1 MQHSHHHDDSTVDH
15 CTFVSCSA
23 IRCKDIDAVCVC
35 VWGNNCVNRNTCSCV
50 IIISLYARNCFV
62 LKKRVCDCLCKWKTV
77 ERERKSKLIICW
89 KIVGFLEENWTSCT
103 CWWTTPRFPFSH
115 LWQVHLNTISEQ
127 KLSVSLIL
135 SFSSVLIVF
144 SSSFSSSFSSLP
156 LKNLVVTNLLFFS
169 LTHLW
174 GDFPSCYTSIFLS
187 SNAQHRYDEQFPE
200 TIFYWLISLSF
211 SRFFSL
217 CVFLFNENHGRITD
231 ITFSSSTIDSTKK
244 SSIRQVN
251 SHFIRSIKT
260 KKTHKSN

>member
-1 MQHSHHHDDSTVDH
+1 MNQFIYWSKSILRVIDKRNCPIVRIGSDIFSQANQIYSSFFFSLENTLQRVLSIVPHTP
-15 CTFVSCSA
+15 TPPCSILIITMTQLSITA
-23 IRCKDIDAVCVC
+23 RSLVARQSGAKTSMLC
-35 VWGNNCVNRNTCSCV
+35 VWGNNCVNRKTCSCV

-77 ERERKSKLIICW
+77 ERERERKSKLIICW

-156 LKNLVVTNLLFFS
+156 LKNLVVTNLLFFFLS
-169 LTHLW
+169 LI
-174 GDFPSCYTSIFLS
+174 CEEIFL
-187 SNAQHRYDEQFPE
+187 RI
-200 TIFYWLISLSF
+200 TL
-211 SRFFSL
+211 RFFCL
-217 CVFLFNENHGRITD
+217 PMLNIDTMNNFLRRSF
-231 ITFSSSTIDSTKK
+231 ID
-244 SSIRQVN
+244 
-251 SHFIRSIKT
+251 
-260 KKTHKSN
+260 